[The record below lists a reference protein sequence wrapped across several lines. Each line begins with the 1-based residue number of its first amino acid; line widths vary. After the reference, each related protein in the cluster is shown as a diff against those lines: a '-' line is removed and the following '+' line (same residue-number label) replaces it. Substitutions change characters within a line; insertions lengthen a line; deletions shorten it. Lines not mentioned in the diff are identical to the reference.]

1 MDEHDPQKREDAEFS
16 RRSLR
21 LLCGGW
27 LPHDDGASE
36 GCPTLAA
43 DVSVGA
49 VQNEL
54 GDSLYRV
61 GVLAAAD
68 REMGCVQARVGR
80 APIDQMNPSSSRVTA
95 VVATTERLP
104 REVSRR

>member
-1 MDEHDPQKREDAEFS
+1 MHAIRRGEDAEFS

-36 GCPTLAA
+36 GCPALAT
-43 DVSVGA
+43 DVGGYA

-54 GDSLYRV
+54 GDSL
-61 GVLAAAD
+61 
-68 REMGCVQARVGR
+68 
-80 APIDQMNPSSSRVTA
+80 
-95 VVATTERLP
+95 LP
-104 REVSRR
+104 RPTSSLLRIA